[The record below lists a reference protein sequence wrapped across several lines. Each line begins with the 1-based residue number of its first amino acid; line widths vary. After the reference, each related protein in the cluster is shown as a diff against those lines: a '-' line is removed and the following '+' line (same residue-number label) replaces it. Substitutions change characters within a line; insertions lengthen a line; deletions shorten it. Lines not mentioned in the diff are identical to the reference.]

1 MIKTYNND
9 NVIENF
15 ATASLL
21 RNPKKIMTK
30 LPKRKNF
37 AKVGGATAAVTG
49 TTYAIGNTINNC
61 QISGGCNTAFRANT
75 VRLDKDITNVK
86 NEVKE
91 KTKDVSIHTSKIGV
105 NMAKDVILDSCPL
118 CPLYIAIGI
127 IIFIIF
133 IMYFY
138 F

>member
-9 NVIENF
+9 NIIENF
-15 ATASLL
+15 ARTSFLP
-21 RNPKKIMTK
+21 NPKNVMTN
-30 LPKRKNF
+30 LPTRKNA
-37 AKVGGATAAVTG
+37 AKVGVATAAVTG
-49 TTYAIGNTINNC
+49 TAYAIGNTINNC
-61 QISGGCNTAFRANT
+61 QTSGGCNTAFRANT
-75 VRLDKDITNVK
+75 VRLDKDMTNVK

-91 KTKDVSIHTSKIGV
+91 KTKDVSIHTSKMGV
-105 NMAKDVILDSCPL
+105 DIAKDIILDSCPL

-133 IMYFY
+133 LMYFY